1 MAKRFIPEEK
11 SRCLKDIRENLGV
24 IFSYD
29 YNPEDKS
36 AVKRIKADFLKQVQ
50 DLAGECSNKKT

>member
-1 MAKRFIPEEK
+1 M
-11 SRCLKDIRENLGV
+11 KDIRENLGV

-50 DLAGECSNKKT
+50 DLAGECWNKKT